1 MLHSLLLL
9 HLLSVQRAS
18 AEQQEGGLG
27 PGPHLRPQVE
37 LESEV
42 CNHGLGP
49 QVPDVEEQEQAGLQ
63 LPQRGGHIPPL
74 LPPTSLNLTQELELS
89 RGLCEISQCPET

>member
-9 HLLSVQRAS
+9 YLVSVERAG

-42 CNHGLGP
+42 CNHGEGP
-49 QVPDVEEQEQAGLQ
+49 QIGDV
-63 LPQRGGHIPPL
+63 
-74 LPPTSLNLTQELELS
+74 S
-89 RGLCEISQCPET
+89 

>member
-9 HLLSVQRAS
+9 VSVQRAS

-27 PGPHLRPQVE
+27 PGPHLRPQV
-37 LESEV
+37 
-42 CNHGLGP
+42 
-49 QVPDVEEQEQAGLQ
+49 PDVEEQEQAGLE

-74 LPPTSLNLTQELELS
+74 LPPTTVNLTQELELPT
-89 RGLCEISQCPET
+89 GLREISRCPENAPTRVKGNLLVEIAYEN

>member
-1 MLHSLLLL
+1 MLHSLLL
-9 HLLSVQRAS
+9 LLSVQRAS

-42 CNHGLGP
+42 LNHGESHYYKAYPWVG
-49 QVPDVEEQEQAGLQ
+49 
-63 LPQRGGHIPPL
+63 
-74 LPPTSLNLTQELELS
+74 
-89 RGLCEISQCPET
+89 